1 MTPVSPPTI
10 SSLLWEPALGA
21 LKIPILDQSSQYSSF
36 CATEKQSQLGS
47 WRASVGVALTL
58 KTAMA

>member
-10 SSLLWEPALGA
+10 SWLLWEPALGA

-36 CATEKQSQLGS
+36 CTTDIRVNAALGAPS
-47 WRASVGVALTL
+47 PASCSP
-58 KTAMA
+58 